1 MDWIALKHALL
12 SHLPVA
18 SGLLLPWALFASQR
32 RGRGI
37 RAWWMV
43 SRYLGW
49 WGLLGLVGAVVSGL
63 AAGRLLGLI
72 PAHRVLPLVAMG
84 SSTEALMFRH
94 TLLAGVAVL
103 LSAGAVWSMNRARKD
118 HESLGLLAL
127 ALGLGWSAVLLL
139 TGESGYRLAH
149 HVRVPLAAPV
159 LLPATVPTAGPASV
173 IIRPPEPDP
182 EAKAP
187 LRALDYAALEA
198 IQAEPVK
205 SPAHGGRW
213 IRAWASPE
221 AAAAYRAGQP
231 LPQGALVVLSSLEE
245 RWGRPGPDAGPLY
258 ALEMKAS
265 GPSLTLYW
273 PRVPLAIRHNFG
285 GESRVYWRGN
295 DPHLDACRT
304 CHATGPANAALRSR
318 RGPSGSRLSQ
328 QTEPLRGTRS
338 TEAAGNPPRI

>member
-18 SGLLLPWALFASQR
+18 SGLLLPWALFAAQR

-37 RAWWMV
+37 RPWWMV

-49 WGLLGLVGAVVSGL
+49 WGLLGIVGAVVSGF

-72 PAHRVLPLVAMG
+72 PAHRFLPVPATGLG
-84 SSTEALMFRH
+84 LEALMFRH
-94 TLLAGVAVL
+94 ALLAGAAVIL
-103 LSAGAVWSMNRARKD
+103 TAGAVWSMNRTRKD

-127 ALGLGWSAVLLL
+127 ALGLGWSAALLL
-139 TGESGYRLAH
+139 TGVSGYRLAH
-149 HVRVPLAAPV
+149 HVRPPVVAPV
-159 LLPATVPTAGPASV
+159 LLPATMPLAGLV
-173 IIRPPEPDP
+173 RQVEPDP

-198 IQAEPVK
+198 IQPEPVK

-213 IRAWASPE
+213 VRAWASPD

-231 LPQGALVVLSSLEE
+231 LPPGALVVLSSLED
-245 RWGRPGPDAGPLY
+245 RRGRPGSDAGPLY
-258 ALEMKAS
+258 ALEMKPS

-273 PRVPLAIRHNFG
+273 PRVPLANRRGFG
-285 GESRVYWRGN
+285 GELRVYWRGN
-295 DPHLDACRT
+295 DSHLDACRS
-304 CHATGPANAALRSR
+304 CHATGPANPALRSR
-318 RGPSGSRLSQ
+318 
-328 QTEPLRGTRS
+328 LRAKRVVP
-338 TEAAGNPPRI
+338 EAAAD

>member
-18 SGLLLPWALFASQR
+18 AGLLLPWALLASQR

-37 RAWWMV
+37 RPWWMV

-49 WGLLGLVGAVVSGL
+49 SGLLGLLGAVASGL
-63 AAGRLLGLI
+63 ASGHLQGLF
-72 PAHRVLPLVAMG
+72 PAHRILPVPATG
-84 SSTEALMFRH
+84 SGIDALLFRH
-94 TLLAGVAVL
+94 FLLGGAAVL
-103 LSAGAVWSMNRARKD
+103 LGVGATWSMSRSRKD
-118 HESLGLLAL
+118 HESLGFLAL
-127 ALGLGWSAVLLL
+127 VLGLIWSAALLL

-149 HVRVPLAAPV
+149 PARIPAVAAV
-159 LLPATVPTAGPASV
+159 SLPAVV
-173 IIRPPEPDP
+173 IPQIEPDP
-182 EAKAP
+182 ETKAP

-198 IQAEPVK
+198 IQPELVK

-231 LPQGALVVLSSLEE
+231 LPQGALVVLSSVED

-265 GPSLTLYW
+265 GPSLTFYW
-273 PRVPLAIRHNFG
+273 PRVPLERRQGTG
-285 GESRVYWRGN
+285 GESSIYWRGN
-295 DPHLDACRT
+295 EAHLDACRV
-304 CHATGPANAALRSR
+304 CHATGMANPAKRSR
-318 RGPSGSRLSQ
+318 WRPKRVVEDRPDPS
-328 QTEPLRGTRS
+328 
-338 TEAAGNPPRI
+338 